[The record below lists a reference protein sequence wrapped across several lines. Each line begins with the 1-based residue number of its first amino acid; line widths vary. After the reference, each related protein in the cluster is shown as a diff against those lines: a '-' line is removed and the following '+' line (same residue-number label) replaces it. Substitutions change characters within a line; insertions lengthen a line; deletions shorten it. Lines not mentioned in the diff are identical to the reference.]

1 MRYPRAPRRDRTED
15 HGIGREVM
23 DDQRSFALVE
33 IGEAAQRR
41 RVRRERTD
49 LARDGEEER
58 LDPGFRESLPQA
70 RP

>member
-1 MRYPRAPRRDRTED
+1 
-15 HGIGREVM
+15 M